1 MNPNTTL
8 PEPTINWAEVSRR
21 LDALGIPITYSRMIE
36 LLDENDIPY
45 VINTLSRRGG
55 NLNRRF
61 WWSVIE
67 QFILSRQVPVN
78 KAKAKL
84 K

>member
-1 MNPNTTL
+1 MELKPTL
-8 PEPTINWAEVSRR
+8 SEPTINWAEVSRR
-21 LDALGIPITYSRMIE
+21 LDELGLPITYSRMIE
-36 LLDENDIPY
+36 LLDGNDIPY

-67 QFILSRQVPVN
+67 QFVLSRQVPVN
-78 KAKAKL
+78 KAKAKS